1 MKKQAFCR
9 ILAMLLTLTL
19 MLGAFAAP
27 VSAAE
32 EEGVVI
38 KLHYN
43 RPDGNYADW
52 SVWFWNLGEEGVDIP
67 FEKVKDEMV
76 ATYKVKPGVTSVG
89 YIVKLP
95 NWAAKDVE
103 KDQFIVVA
111 AYVSGT
117 VHVYVESQKEG
128 HTVELGKDIV
138 SGIKLTSARYKEGE
152 GVQIAMTAK
161 VDSASFVLTGPDGP
175 VAPASVTEG
184 ENFLY
189 TLALA

>member
-1 MKKQAFCR
+1 MKKQAFSK

-19 MLGAFAAP
+19 VLGVFAAP

-43 RPDGNYADW
+43 RPDGEYADW

-67 FEKVKDEMV
+67 FEKVKGEMV
-76 ATYKVKPGVTSVG
+76 ATYKVKPGVTTVG

-95 NWAAKDVE
+95 NWAAKDVD
-103 KDQFIVVA
+103 KDQFIDVA

-128 HTVELGKDIV
+128 HTVELGDDIV
-138 SGIKLTSARYKEGE
+138 SGIKLTAAKYKEG
-152 GVQIAMTAK
+152 
-161 VDSASFVLTGPDGP
+161 
-175 VAPASVTEG
+175 
-184 ENFLY
+184 
-189 TLALA
+189 